1 MSIENM
7 LVEAHWKKI
16 SLGKYYFPADFH
28 FACCESQ
35 GFYYFVSWW
44 FTAWAWCWHNCP
56 KRCQIFRRPKQTIR
70 PRQNAPSLCRILKLR
85 ESSSEQVL
93 NNKRQ
98 KRCLHKYFP
107 FGGLKKV
114 TRLQI
119 FNTGLY
125 QVYGYQQLSLI
136 EDDLRTKNDQI
147 YNIFKCKRK
156 ILFTAQISFI
166 LGANCRYIFY
176 LQNIVR
182 WFTGKHF

>member
-1 MSIENM
+1 M

-16 SLGKYYFPADFH
+16 SLGKYYFPANFH
-28 FACCESQ
+28 FARCESQ

-44 FTAWAWCWHNCP
+44 FTAWTWCWHNCP
-56 KRCQIFRRPKQTIR
+56 KRCQIFRRPKQAIR

-98 KRCLHKYFP
+98 KILSFWRP
-107 FGGLKKV
+107 KKNLPV
-114 TRLQI
+114 CKF

-125 QVYGYQQLSLI
+125 QDYGYQQLSLI
-136 EDDLRTKNDQI
+136 ENDFRTKNDQI
-147 YNIFKCKRK
+147 YNIFKGKRK

-176 LQNIVR
+176 LQNIAR

>member
-1 MSIENM
+1 M

-16 SLGKYYFPADFH
+16 SLGKYYFPANFH

-44 FTAWAWCWHNCP
+44 FTAWAWCWHNCL
-56 KRCQIFRRPKQTIR
+56 KRYQIFRRPKQAIR
-70 PRQNAPSLCRILKLR
+70 PRQNAPSLCRILKLC

-98 KRCLHKYFP
+98 KRCSRKYFP

-119 FNTGLY
+119 FQYWTLPGLR
-125 QVYGYQQLSLI
+125 VPTALSLI
-136 EDDLRTKNDQI
+136 ENDFRTKNDQI

-156 ILFTAQISFI
+156 ILFTSQISFI

-176 LQNIVR
+176 LQNIAR

>member
-1 MSIENM
+1 M

-16 SLGKYYFPADFH
+16 SFPANFH

-56 KRCQIFRRPKQTIR
+56 KRCQIFRRPKQAIR

-98 KRCLHKYFP
+98 KRCSRKYFP
-107 FGGLKKV
+107 FGGLKKKLPV
-114 TRLQI
+114 CKF

-136 EDDLRTKNDQI
+136 EDDFRTKNDQI

-156 ILFTAQISFI
+156 ILFTHKYRSF
-166 LGANCRYIFY
+166 
-176 LQNIVR
+176 
-182 WFTGKHF
+182 